1 MDLPALLERLLHP
14 LRQRVSGMVAR
25 SVLRLIDD
33 APSIQRAQLERR
45 AGEVFG
51 NAEVLWPPG
60 LRAAIAGGEAVTLS
74 LGGSPNH
81 IVALPMGTK
90 GGPDL
95 AAGEVAVFG
104 PAGFVHFKANGELW
118 VRGNE
123 KLVLRHG
130 EGGHWISIR
139 PDGIRASTAIVIGGA
154 P

>member
-1 MDLPALLERLLHP
+1 MQLSARLERLLHP
-14 LRQRVSGMVAR
+14 LRQRVAGMVAR
-25 SVLRLIDD
+25 GVMRLIDD
-33 APSIQRAQLERR
+33 APAIQRAQLERR

-51 NAEVLWPPG
+51 GVEVLWPPG
-60 LRAAIAGGEAVTLS
+60 LRAAIAGGEAVALA
-74 LGGSPNH
+74 LGGSANH

-104 PAGFVHFKANGELW
+104 PAGFVHFKADGELW
-118 VRGNE
+118 VRGTS
-123 KLVLRHG
+123 KVVLRHG

-139 PDGIRASTAIVIGGA
+139 PDGIRSSTNIVVGGG